1 MNFDKLVEEKIREGM
16 ENGEFDNLKGQF
28 EPINLD
34 DYFSCPPEL
43 RAGYAVMKN
52 AKVIPLEMELLKEV
66 GDLREK
72 VRACHEPE
80 RKRKLEAAL
89 NHAQLKYNLQMD
101 AYRRRR

>member
-1 MNFDKLVEEKIREGM
+1 MSFDKLVEQKIREGM
-16 ENGEFDNLKGQF
+16 DNGEFDNLKGQF

-66 GDLREK
+66 GKLREQ
-72 VRACHEPE
+72 VRVCKDPE
-80 RKRKLEAAL
+80 KKQKLETAL
-89 NHAQLKYNLQMD
+89 NEALLKFNLQMD